1 MSKKETLHIYIRCST
16 DKQIDNSVERQK
28 KLGLEYSK
36 KMNMKSK
43 LWIDGGKSRF
53 GGLDKRDKISE
64 LITEVQFGDVNHIWV
79 EDWSRLTG
87 EVEGTLEIEMYVLNG
102 DVKVYEGLR
111 GNMEYR
117 PDNVM
122 ERSFQY
128 LKTMMGSQVKKDE
141 IKKSIQTKIDLFQ
154 KGYYM
159 KGDPP
164 FGFKLVDRKLV
175 VDNNE
180 SKWVKKIFKWYVND
194 KLSISQI
201 QKNLKLSG
209 VRTKR
214 SKKRDFGVEN
224 IRIILT
230 NKNYIGMDSYT
241 DKTKD
246 PHRNNQKRYP
256 FEDSSRWVIYQNK
269 CPRIISDDLFDK
281 VKGLMNKGKTRLTKR
296 DYLLHGKLHCGCGQE
311 WVGRWYHK
319 YDRPFYHC
327 KNNERRYYR
336 NTPNRQHLYQENCNK
351 PKRINGEML
360 DDYVWNNLLRTLRK
374 SSWIKE
380 RVKRELLGEKY
391 GISSIRKSLN
401 RDMKRVIKEIKVF
414 EKNRVDFIRDRY
426 LNKLTNM
433 DYEEIITSIDRKIK
447 ELKRELDKLENKEI
461 LMDKRTEWIEWLE
474 QHHKNV
480 DDYWTITEL
489 RERRR
494 VIDYFIDNITLGYDD
509 ITQQHSI
516 NIHYKY
522 PIVRDGLIRKGGKL
536 NWDEW
541 GNGYKVKSGD
551 RVYSL
556 SSSNFFLTKE
566 NYQILFHSYT
576 FSKVSWLVN
585 FAPSQNS

>member
-1 MSKKETLHIYIRCST
+1 MRKNMNKKETLHIYIRCST

-53 GGLDKRDKISE
+53 GGLDKRDKMSE
-64 LITEVQFGDVNHIWV
+64 LITEVQLGDVNHIWV

-102 DVKVYEGLR
+102 DVRVYEGLR

-214 SKKRDFGVEN
+214 SKKRDFGVPG
-224 IRIILT
+224 
-230 NKNYIGMDSYT
+230 KYQDG
-241 DKTKD
+241 
-246 PHRNNQKRYP
+246 NQKN
-256 FEDSSRWVIYQNK
+256 V
-269 CPRIISDDLFDK
+269 
-281 VKGLMNKGKTRLTKR
+281 
-296 DYLLHGKLHCGCGQE
+296 
-311 WVGRWYHK
+311 
-319 YDRPFYHC
+319 
-327 KNNERRYYR
+327 
-336 NTPNRQHLYQENCNK
+336 
-351 PKRINGEML
+351 L
-360 DDYVWNNLLRTLRK
+360 D
-374 SSWIKE
+374 
-380 RVKRELLGEKY
+380 
-391 GISSIRKSLN
+391 
-401 RDMKRVIKEIKVF
+401 
-414 EKNRVDFIRDRY
+414 
-426 LNKLTNM
+426 
-433 DYEEIITSIDRKIK
+433 
-447 ELKRELDKLENKEI
+447 
-461 LMDKRTEWIEWLE
+461 
-474 QHHKNV
+474 
-480 DDYWTITEL
+480 
-489 RERRR
+489 
-494 VIDYFIDNITLGYDD
+494 
-509 ITQQHSI
+509 
-516 NIHYKY
+516 
-522 PIVRDGLIRKGGKL
+522 
-536 NWDEW
+536 
-541 GNGYKVKSGD
+541 
-551 RVYSL
+551 
-556 SSSNFFLTKE
+556 
-566 NYQILFHSYT
+566 
-576 FSKVSWLVN
+576 
-585 FAPSQNS
+585 

>member
-1 MSKKETLHIYIRCST
+1 
-16 DKQIDNSVERQK
+16 
-28 KLGLEYSK
+28 
-36 KMNMKSK
+36 
-43 LWIDGGKSRF
+43 
-53 GGLDKRDKISE
+53 
-64 LITEVQFGDVNHIWV
+64 
-79 EDWSRLTG
+79 
-87 EVEGTLEIEMYVLNG
+87 
-102 DVKVYEGLR
+102 
-111 GNMEYR
+111 
-117 PDNVM
+117 
-122 ERSFQY
+122 
-128 LKTMMGSQVKKDE
+128 
-141 IKKSIQTKIDLFQ
+141 
-154 KGYYM
+154 
-159 KGDPP
+159 
-164 FGFKLVDRKLV
+164 
-175 VDNNE
+175 
-180 SKWVKKIFKWYVND
+180 
-194 KLSISQI
+194 
-201 QKNLKLSG
+201 
-209 VRTKR
+209 
-214 SKKRDFGVEN
+214 
-224 IRIILT
+224 
-230 NKNYIGMDSYT
+230 
-241 DKTKD
+241 
-246 PHRNNQKRYP
+246 
-256 FEDSSRWVIYQNK
+256 
-269 CPRIISDDLFDK
+269 
-281 VKGLMNKGKTRLTKR
+281 
-296 DYLLHGKLHCGCGQE
+296 
-311 WVGRWYHK
+311 
-319 YDRPFYHC
+319 
-327 KNNERRYYR
+327 
-336 NTPNRQHLYQENCNK
+336 
-351 PKRINGEML
+351 ML

-414 EKNRVDFIRDRY
+414 EKNRVDFIRDKY

-509 ITQQHSI
+509 ITKQHSI

-566 NYQILFHSYT
+566 NYQILFHSNT
-576 FSKVSWLVN
+576 FCKIPRLIY
-585 FAPSQNS
+585 FTPS